1 MNDAQILNWLYENG
15 HKTPRQNTFR
25 NNHIDSIAKEQRKQ
39 LDIIDIEPK
48 QSLSNI
54 AII

>member
-1 MNDAQILNWLYENG
+1 MNDAQIVNWLYENG

-25 NNHIDSIAKEQRKQ
+25 NNHIDSIAKEQRKKM
-39 LDIIDIEPK
+39 DIIDIEPK